1 MPATQITLRN
11 VDPELSR
18 RLRAVSA
25 EHGESL
31 NSTVLRL
38 LKDAVG
44 LDARRDRLRRYVTW
58 TADDLSE
65 FTDALRA
72 QRVVDERYWQ

>member
-1 MPATQITLRN
+1 MPATQITLCN

-25 EHGESL
+25 ERGESL

-72 QRVVDERYWQ
+72 QRIVDERY

>member
-11 VDPELSR
+11 VDPELSQ
-18 RLRAVSA
+18 RLRAIST
-25 EHGESL
+25 ERGESL

-44 LDARRDRLRRYVTW
+44 LDARRDRLHRYISW
-58 TADDLSE
+58 TTDDLAE
-65 FTDALRA
+65 FTDALCA
-72 QRVVDERYWQ
+72 QRIVDER

>member
-1 MPATQITLRN
+1 MPVTQITLRN
-11 VDPELSR
+11 VDPELLR

-25 EHGESL
+25 ERGESL
-31 NSTVLRL
+31 NSTVLHL

-44 LDARRDRLRRYVTW
+44 LDARREHLRRYVTW

-72 QRVVDERYWQ
+72 QRVVNERYLH

>member
-11 VDPELSR
+11 VDPELSQ
-18 RLRAVSA
+18 RLRAIST
-25 EHGESL
+25 ERGESL

-44 LDARRDRLRRYVTW
+44 LDARRDRLHRYISW
-58 TADDLSE
+58 TTDDLAE

-72 QRVVDERYWQ
+72 QRIVDER

>member
-25 EHGESL
+25 ERGESL

-44 LDARRDRLRRYVTW
+44 LDARRERLRRYVTW

-65 FTDALRA
+65 FTDALHT
-72 QRVVDERYWQ
+72 QRVVEER

>member
-1 MPATQITLRN
+1 MPATQFTVRN

-25 EHGESL
+25 ECGESL

-38 LKDAVG
+38 LRNAVG
-44 LDARRDRLRRYVTW
+44 MDARRDRLRRYVTW
-58 TADDLSE
+58 TPEDLAE
-65 FTDALRA
+65 FEQALRA
-72 QRVVDERYWQ
+72 QRVVDERDWR

>member
-1 MPATQITLRN
+1 MPTTQIILRN

-25 EHGESL
+25 ERGESL

-44 LDARRDRLRRYVTW
+44 LDARRDRLRRYITW
-58 TADDLSE
+58 TTDDLAE

-72 QRVVDERYWQ
+72 QRIVDER

>member
-11 VDPELSR
+11 VDPELLQ
-18 RLRAVSA
+18 RLCAVSA
-25 EHGESL
+25 ERGESL

-38 LKDAVG
+38 LQDAVG

-72 QRVVDERYWQ
+72 QRIVDER

>member
-25 EHGESL
+25 ERGESL

-65 FTDALRA
+65 FTDALQA
-72 QRVVDERYWQ
+72 QRVVDERYWR

>member
-1 MPATQITLRN
+1 MPATQIILRN

-18 RLRAVSA
+18 RLRAIST
-25 EHGESL
+25 ERGESL
-31 NSTVLRL
+31 NSTVLCL

-44 LDARRDRLRRYVTW
+44 LDARRDRLRRYITW
-58 TADDLSE
+58 TTDDLAE

-72 QRVVDERYWQ
+72 QRIVDER

>member
-25 EHGESL
+25 ERGESL

-44 LDARRDRLRRYVTW
+44 LDARRDRLRRYITW
-58 TADDLSE
+58 TTDDLAE

-72 QRVVDERYWQ
+72 QRIVDER